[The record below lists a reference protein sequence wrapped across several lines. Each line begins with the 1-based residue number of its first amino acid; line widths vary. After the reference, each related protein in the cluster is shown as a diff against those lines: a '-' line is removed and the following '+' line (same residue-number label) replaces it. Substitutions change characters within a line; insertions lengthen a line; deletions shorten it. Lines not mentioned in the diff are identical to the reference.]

1 MIKDVV
7 KYTFIGLGVT
17 LLYWMWIAL
26 FPSFFN
32 GLAEDE
38 AIIVGTG
45 FFLSFE
51 MAVLTGVIC
60 SKLKKHS

>member
-1 MIKDVV
+1 MAKDIL
-7 KYTFIGLGVT
+7 KYILIGLGVA

-38 AIIVGTG
+38 AYIVGTG
-45 FFLSFE
+45 PFLSFE
-51 MAVLTGVIC
+51 MVLLAGVIL
-60 SKLKKHS
+60 SKLKKRS

>member
-1 MIKDVV
+1 MVKDIV
-7 KYTFIGLGVT
+7 KYIFIGLGVA

-51 MAVLTGVIC
+51 MVVLAGVIL
-60 SKLKKHS
+60 SRLKNRS